1 MQRQINEV
9 ELMLLV
15 LPISKTGTLRI
26 TVRNTIIG

>member
-15 LPISKTGTLRI
+15 PPISKTRTLRI
-26 TVRNTIIG
+26 TVRDTIIG

>member
-15 LPISKTGTLRI
+15 LPISKTQTLRI